1 MSKRSLRLILNGKK
15 AGLPEA
21 RAAIEKVRKDGH
33 EVDVRVTWEAGDA
46 ARFAA
51 EALEQDVEVIV
62 AGGGDGTVNEVVNGI
77 FKVTEKPKSAMGI
90 MPLGSAND
98 FARGCG
104 LWTNNPTR
112 CLRFAATANP
122 LPIDVARLNDR
133 YFVNAAVIGFGA
145 EVTFQTS
152 ERLKKA
158 VHGAAY
164 GITGFLTALKSRVY
178 TGQVRTRE
186 GQRKGR
192 TIFAALSNGIQAGG
206 FQLAPHARLNDGLL
220 DLFSVPDFGL
230 EQLPILLRDIAGL
243 RRGREPEFVR
253 YGQHDWV
260 EVDADQT
267 IPVSPDGEELKTR
280 KFRVEVL
287 PRCLPCIL
295 PAGPLLSTS

>member
-1 MSKRSLRLILNGKK
+1 MSKRSVRLILNGKK
-15 AGLPEA
+15 AGLPGVREA
-21 RAAIEKVRKDGH
+21 VQKVRKDGH
-33 EVDVRVTWEAGDA
+33 EIDVRVTWEQGDA
-46 ARFAA
+46 ARFAG
-51 EALEQDVEVIV
+51 EAIEQGVEVIV

-77 FKVTEKPKSAMGI
+77 FQVTDRPKSAMGI

-104 LWTNNPTR
+104 LWANNPTR
-112 CLRFAATANP
+112 CLRFAATASP
-122 LPIDVARLNDR
+122 HPIDVARLNDD
-133 YFVNAAVIGFGA
+133 YFANAAVIGFGA

-164 GITGFLTALKSRVY
+164 GITGFLTALKRTVY

-186 GQRKGR
+186 GRRAGR
-192 TIFAALSNGIQAGG
+192 TVFAALSNGIQAGG
-206 FQLAPHARLNDGLL
+206 FQLAPRARLDDGLL

-230 EQLPILLRDIAGL
+230 DQLPVIMRDITGL
-243 RRGREPEFVR
+243 KRGREPELVR
-253 YGQHDWV
+253 YEQLDWM

-267 IPVSPDGEELKTR
+267 IPVSPDGEELQTR

-287 PRCLPCIL
+287 PRSLPCIL
-295 PAGPLLSTS
+295 PAGPLLSKP